1 MEIANEFNKFDNSG
15 THIRSIGRT
24 NVANVIR
31 RVFAR
36 TAKGSA
42 VRTVFFD
49 IFSPLST
56 AGIRQSSNVDGSNC
70 FLEELMRCLFRSDV
84 QLKRHMKETLHR
96 YKMDTI
102 SLKVCFQHDSKW
114 RRTRRDRAK
123 ISQPFEGKA
132 SRCYATELLKSSGT

>member
-42 VRTVFFD
+42 VRTVFFRY
-49 IFSPLST
+49 IFPVEHGWNTSIIERRWIELFSGGVDEVSFQVRCSVEAAHEGDSASLQNGYNFPEGMLS
-56 AGIRQSSNVDGSNC
+56 A
-70 FLEELMRCLFRSDV
+70 
-84 QLKRHMKETLHR
+84 
-96 YKMDTI
+96 
-102 SLKVCFQHDSKW
+102 
-114 RRTRRDRAK
+114 
-123 ISQPFEGKA
+123 
-132 SRCYATELLKSSGT
+132 